1 LRQGSAEEEGG
12 GGGEG
17 EEPATLDGG
26 DVWLAVETAEAGGE
40 LTVQCSPLFIVHCS
54 LFTINFLFPM
64 FLIFFLRASGYC
76 VVT

>member
-1 LRQGSAEEEGG
+1 
-12 GGGEG
+12 
-17 EEPATLDGG
+17 
-26 DVWLAVETAEAGGE
+26 VETAEASGE

-64 FLIFFLRASGYC
+64 FLIFFLHASGYY